1 MCRPSCCNNSSHGSG
16 GTGLAIIAI
25 LLAAGL
31 VITKIGP
38 AIAEIGHIILNIV
51 RIAALGTGSA
61 VVLAAI
67 IWLAVRHA
75 RRPIRQH
82 SSQQLARDIS
92 ATYAAG
98 FTPVCEQSCL
108 SCGDRGHVIRVIGNG
123 VFLARPCPDC
133 RPAQLAG

>member
-38 AIAEIGHIILNIV
+38 AIGEIGRIVLDMV

-67 IWLAVRHA
+67 VWLAVRRA
-75 RRPIRQH
+75 GRSIRQR
-82 SSQQLARDIS
+82 SSQQLAKDIS
-92 ATYAAG
+92 AMCVAG
-98 FTPVCEQSCL
+98 LTPASEQSCL
-108 SCGDRGHVIRVIGNG
+108 TCGDRGHVIRVIGNG

-133 RPAQLAG
+133 QPAQLAG